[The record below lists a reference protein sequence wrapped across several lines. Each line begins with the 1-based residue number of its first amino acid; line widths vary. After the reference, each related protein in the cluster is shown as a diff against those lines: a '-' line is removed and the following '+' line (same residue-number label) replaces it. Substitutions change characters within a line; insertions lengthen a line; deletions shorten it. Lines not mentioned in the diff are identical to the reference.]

1 MKIFTLSKKLFV
13 LLVLLTVTAAGTFG
27 QILSE
32 DFATL
37 ISGNNTSTG
46 GSATAWAGN
55 TNIITVLNAYE
66 AGGVVKLGK
75 SGAIGSI
82 TTKSLDLSANGGA
95 FKVAFDVKGWT
106 TVEGDIKVSIVGGA
120 SQTVTYT
127 AVMATSSFE
136 SKEITFTSGGTSA
149 TQIIFETTAKRA
161 FLDNIVITSTA
172 IQGAAL
178 SVNSSLAF
186 SSIKSNTVATQNLTI
201 KGTNLT
207 GNLTLSALS
216 APFGCNVST
225 ITQADAMSANGFVV
239 PITFSPTA
247 KGGYT
252 QNLTISG
259 GGLTSDVTVTITASA
274 YDVVPIANV
283 TLLRN
288 QWTGS
293 EDIYTHYQLTGES
306 LLTFVNGKNL
316 YIQNSQS
323 GLLVYDKNNLLTP
336 YDAHVG
342 DMVSDL
348 TGTLAFYYGMLE
360 FVITDASLTIASS
373 GNRVDAIDVSAA
385 DFVSNFS
392 TYEGRV
398 IRINNV
404 AFTSADGTTAF
415 KATAESL
422 DASSNGQSFVVR
434 TIAASNYAST
444 VIPST
449 CQLTGLAII
458 YANGNT
464 TSYQVTPRSLDD
476 LSTQATSIDQA
487 STKNGVSVQN
497 GILIIEGHSGEN
509 VAIYDITGRQ
519 VVSRQLDDTH
529 SQISLTRGIYVIKL
543 PSFTTK
549 VVL

>member
-1 MKIFTLSKKLFV
+1 MKIFTLSKKL
-13 LLVLLTVTAAGTFG
+13 LVLLMMLTITAAGTFG
-27 QILSE
+27 QVLSE
-32 DFATL
+32 DFAAL
-37 ISGNNTSTG
+37 GSGNNTTTG

-55 TNIITVLNAYE
+55 PNVITVVNAYE
-66 AGGVVKLGK
+66 AGGAVKLGK
-75 SGAIGSI
+75 SAATGSI

-95 FKVAFDVKGWT
+95 FKVAFEVKGWT
-106 TVEGDIKVSIVGGA
+106 TVEGDIKVSILGGA
-120 SQTVTYT
+120 SQTVSYT
-127 AVMATSSFE
+127 AVMSSSSFE
-136 SKEITFTSGGTSA
+136 SKEITFTSGGTST
-149 TQIIFETTAKRA
+149 TQIIIETTAKRA

-178 SVNSSLAF
+178 SVNTSLAF
-186 SSIKSNTVATQNLTI
+186 STIKSNTVATQNLTI

-207 GNLTLSALS
+207 GDLTLSTLS

-225 ITQADAMSANGFVV
+225 ITQADAMSVSGFVL

-247 KGGYT
+247 KGVYNQT
-252 QNLTISG
+252 LTVSG
-259 GGLTSDVTVTITASA
+259 GGLTSDITITITASA

-323 GLLVYDKNNLLTP
+323 GLLVYDKNNLITP
-336 YDAHVG
+336 YDAQIG
-342 DMVSDL
+342 DKMTDL
-348 TGTLAFYYGMLE
+348 TGTLALYYGMLE

-398 IRINNV
+398 IRISDV

-422 DASSNGQSFVVR
+422 DASSNGQNFVVR
-434 TIAASNYAST
+434 TIAGSNYAST

-449 CQLTGLAII
+449 CQLTGLAVI
-458 YANGNT
+458 YANGTT
-464 TSYQVTPRSLDD
+464 TSYQITPRSLDD
-476 LSTQATSIDQA
+476 LSTQATSIDQ
-487 STKNGVSVQN
+487 SSIKNGVFVQN

-509 VAIYDITGRQ
+509 VSIYDITGRQ
-519 VVSRQLDDTH
+519 VVSRQLSDNH
-529 SQISLTRGIYVIKL
+529 APISLSQGIYVVKL
-543 PSFTTK
+543 PSVTMK
-549 VVL
+549 VIL